1 MINFFKF
8 NKNFKIT
15 FLVFAFFASFSFIQI
30 ILMPNLFNLYFK
42 KLLFKENENL
52 KNKLIKLQKTS
63 CKKIYEKKGLEI
75 DEESILSSI
84 CKIDF
89 K

>member
-1 MINFFKF
+1 MINLFKF
-8 NKNFKIT
+8 KKKFKIT
-15 FLVFAFFASFSFIQI
+15 FLIFAFFASFSFIQI

-42 KLLFKENENL
+42 KLLLEENENL
-52 KNKLIKLQKTS
+52 KSKLIKLQKSS
-63 CKKIYEKKGLEI
+63 CKKIYEKKALEI
-75 DEESILSSI
+75 DEKSILSSI